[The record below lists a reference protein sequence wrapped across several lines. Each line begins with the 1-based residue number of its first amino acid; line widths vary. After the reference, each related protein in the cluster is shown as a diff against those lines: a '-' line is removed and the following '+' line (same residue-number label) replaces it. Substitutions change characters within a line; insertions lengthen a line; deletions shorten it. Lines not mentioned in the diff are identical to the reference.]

1 MYQAPEQFA
10 AMNKANLEAATRFAH
25 VAFGGAE
32 RLIEIQMRATKAAL
46 AGGADTAK
54 TLASIKDMQ
63 GFADVKDTVAQPAME
78 QTADYV
84 KSVYDVAT
92 ETQAEFGKLIEQQVA
107 DFNRQVVVAL
117 DKFAETAPAGSEA
130 GINAFKSALVSSNT
144 AYETMS
150 KAAKQFN
157 DTAKSNIEAATKRA
171 AAAAPVA
178 KKAKK

>member
-1 MYQAPEQFA
+1 MYQAPEQLA
-10 AMNKANLEAATRFAH
+10 ALNKANLEAAARFAN

-32 RLIEIQMRATKAAL
+32 RLIEIQMKATKAAR

-54 TLASIKDMQ
+54 TLASIKDFQ
-63 GFADVKDTVAQPAME
+63 EFASGKDTVAQPALE
-78 QTADYV
+78 QAADYV
-84 KSVYDVAT
+84 KNVYDIAA

-107 DFNRQVVVAL
+107 DFNKQVVIAL

-130 GINAFKSALVSSNT
+130 GINAFKSALVFGNA

-150 KAAKQFN
+150 KAAKQFG

-171 AAAAPVA
+171 AAAPAA
-178 KKAKK
+178 KKTKK